1 MGNGLGAV
9 AHPSRRALRAL
20 LGVRLGRLILAVTL
34 LVSAFG
40 FTGVARAAGSEW
52 VKTNETELRLIS
64 AVDAVGDAR
73 TLTLG
78 LHFKLK
84 PGWKIYWR
92 SPGDAGFPPSIDW
105 KGSANLEKASL
116 LWPAPHRF
124 DVSGLTTVGYK
135 GEVVLPISAT
145 LAKAGDA
152 VSLRA
157 SVEYLTCDDVCI
169 PYTANVRLDLPAGAG
184 VPSPEAPMIGNFLA
198 RQPATTGVSIERA
211 TLRDVPRKGGKPG
224 ETAVELSVSARG
236 ERAFVKPDIVAEHA
250 AIAVSEPPQVQL
262 DDGGRHALFTFTLVG
277 DKLTAAKLAGQKV
290 VFTVLDEPLAVE
302 TEAVPSIGAP
312 PAQSSF
318 GELAAM
324 LLVALLGGLILN
336 IMPCVLPVL
345 SLKVIGA
352 VGYGGRASSHVRAGF
367 IASSAGIVASFLVLA
382 GGAIALKSVGATV
395 GWGIQF
401 QQPVFLAFIIAVVLL
416 FALNLAGLFE
426 IALPSWLAGAAVAG
440 EQRVARSELAGHFA
454 SGAFAALLATP
465 CSAPFVGTALSFAL
479 SRGSLETVSIFTA
492 MGIGLAAP
500 FLLVAAFPTLA
511 TRLPRPGVWMLWV
524 KRVMALALFATAA
537 WLFTVLAGAA
547 GWYAVAA
554 VGAIL
559 AVMAAVIGLRSKLG
573 GIAVPAA
580 VLAAALAIAAP
591 LVVQGPAPASAAVAS
606 GRWQPLDPARDI
618 QSQIQE
624 RLAGGQIVIVD
635 VTADWC
641 VTCQVNKKLVLNAAD
656 VATRLDRDKV
666 LALRADW
673 TRPSPAIAAYLK
685 ANGRFG
691 IPFNIVYGPGAPGG
705 IPLPELLTVELVTGA
720 LDKAARK

>member
-1 MGNGLGAV
+1 V
-9 AHPSRRALRAL
+9 VFAL
-20 LGVRLGRLILAVTL
+20 LLLLSLLGLAAT
-34 LVSAFG
+34 AH
-40 FTGVARAAGSEW
+40 AAGSDW
-52 VKTNETELRLIS
+52 VKTEQTELRLVS
-64 AVDAVGDAR
+64 AVDAVGDSR

-78 LHFKLK
+78 LHFRMK

-105 KGSANLEKASL
+105 TGSANLTGASL

-135 GEVVLPISAT
+135 GEVVLPLSAT
-145 LAKAGDA
+145 LVKAGDA
-152 VSLRA
+152 LSLRA

-169 PYTANVRLDLPAGAG
+169 PYTAKLTLDLPAGAAT
-184 VPSPEAPMIGNFLA
+184 PSAEGPLIGGFLA
-198 RQPATTGVSIERA
+198 RLPATSGVTIERA
-211 TLRDVPRKGGKPG
+211 SLRDVAKKDGKPG
-224 ETAVELSVSARG
+224 ETVVELSVSALG
-236 ERAFVKPDIVAEHA
+236 ERAFVKPDIVAEHN
-250 AIAVSEPPQVQL
+250 AIAVSEPPRVKL
-262 DDGGRHALFTFTLVG
+262 EDGGKRALFTFTLAG
-277 DKLTAAKLAGQKV
+277 DKLTAAKLAGQKLAL
-290 VFTVLDEPLAVE
+290 TVLDEPLAVE
-302 TEAVPSIGAP
+302 TEATASLGAP
-312 PAQSSF
+312 PDQSSSF

-336 IMPCVLPVL
+336 VMPCVLPVL

-352 VGYGGRASSHVRAGF
+352 VGYGGQATSRVRAGF
-367 IASSAGIVASFLVLA
+367 LASSAGIVASFLVLA
-382 GGAIALKSVGATV
+382 GGMIALKSAGATV

-440 EQRVARSELAGHFA
+440 EQRAARSELAGHFA

-465 CSAPFVGTALSFAL
+465 CSAPFVGTALTFAL
-479 SRGSLETVSIFTA
+479 SRGATETLAIFTA
-492 MGIGLAAP
+492 LGLGLAAP
-500 FLLVAAFPTLA
+500 FLLVAAFPRLA
-511 TRLPRPGVWMLWV
+511 SRLPKPGAWMLWV
-524 KRVMALALFATAA
+524 KRVMALALFAMAA
-537 WLFTVLAGAA
+537 WLFTVLSGAA

-559 AVMAAVIGLRSKLG
+559 GVMAVVIGLRTRLG
-573 GIAVPAA
+573 GVAMPAA

-606 GRWQPLDPARDI
+606 GRWLPLDPARDI
-618 QSQIQE
+618 QAQIRE
-624 RLAGGQIVIVD
+624 RMAGGKVVIVD

-641 VTCQVNKKLVLNAAD
+641 VTCQVNKKLVLNAAGI
-656 VATRLDRDKV
+656 AARLDRDGV

-685 ANGRFG
+685 ANARYG
-691 IPFNIVYGPGAPGG
+691 IPFNIVYGPGAPDGV
-705 IPLPELLTVELVTGA
+705 PLPELLTVDLVMGA
-720 LDKAARK
+720 LDKAGRK

>member
-1 MGNGLGAV
+1 MRLRQDIATAIPVNSFFAVLLLLAALGLAG
-9 AHPSRRALRAL
+9 P
-20 LGVRLGRLILAVTL
+20 
-34 LVSAFG
+34 
-40 FTGVARAAGSEW
+40 ARAAGSDW
-52 VKTNETELRLIS
+52 VKTEQTELRLVS
-64 AVDAVGDAR
+64 AVDAVGDSR
-73 TLTLG
+73 TVTLG
-78 LHFKLK
+78 LHFRMK

-92 SPGDAGFPPSIDW
+92 SPGDAGFPPTIDW
-105 KGSANLEKASL
+105 KGSANLENASL
-116 LWPAPHRF
+116 LWPAPYRF
-124 DVSGLTTVGYK
+124 DVSGLTTLGYK
-135 GEVVLPISAT
+135 GEVVLPLSAT

-157 SVEYLTCDDVCI
+157 TVEYLTCDDVCI
-169 PYTANVRLDLPAGAG
+169 PYTATLKLDLPAGTG
-184 VPSPEAPMIGNFLA
+184 VPSAEAPMIGEFLA
-198 RQPATTGVSIERA
+198 RQPATTGLTIEHA

-224 ETAVELSVSARG
+224 ETVVEVSVSARG
-236 ERAFVKPDIVAEHA
+236 ERVFARPDIVAEHA
-250 AIAVSEPPQVQL
+250 AIAVSEPPQVTL
-262 DDGGRHALFTFTLVG
+262 DDSGRRALFTFTLAG
-277 DKLTAAKLAGQKV
+277 DKLTAAKLAGQKIA
-290 VFTVLDEPLAVE
+290 FTVLDDPLAAE
-302 TEAVPSIGAP
+302 TVATPSIGVP
-312 PAQSSF
+312 PAQGSSF

-336 IMPCVLPVL
+336 VMPCVLPVL

-352 VGYGGRASSHVRAGF
+352 VGYGGQASSRVRAGF
-367 IASSAGIVASFLVLA
+367 LASSAGIVASFLVLA
-382 GGAIALKSVGATV
+382 VGAIALKSAGATV

-440 EQRVARSELAGHFA
+440 EQRAARSELAGHFA

-465 CSAPFVGTALSFAL
+465 CSAPFVGTALTFAL
-479 SRGSLETVSIFTA
+479 SRGSLETVAIFAA
-492 MGIGLAAP
+492 MGVGLAAP
-500 FLLVAAFPTLA
+500 FLLVAAFPRLA
-511 TRLPRPGVWMLWV
+511 SRLPKPGAWMLWV

-547 GWYAVAA
+547 GWYAVVA

-559 AVMAAVIGLRSKLG
+559 GVMAMVIGLRSRLG

-580 VLAAALAIAAP
+580 VLTAALAIAAP

-606 GRWQPLDPARDI
+606 GRWQLIDPARDI
-618 QSQIQE
+618 QAQIAE
-624 RLAGGQIVIVD
+624 RLAGGKVVIVD

-641 VTCQVNKKLVLNAAD
+641 VTCQVNKKLVLNAD
-656 VATRLDRDKV
+656 EVSKRLDRDGV

-685 ANGRFG
+685 ANARYG
-691 IPFNIVYGPGAPGG
+691 IPFNIVYGPGAPEGV
-705 IPLPELLTVELVTGA
+705 PLPELLTVELVMGA

>member
-1 MGNGLGAV
+1 VNCSH
-9 AHPSRRALRAL
+9 HPHPKEKW
-20 LGVRLGRLILAVTL
+20 GGRVILAVVL
-34 LVSAFG
+34 LLSACAI
-40 FTGVARAAGSEW
+40 TGAARAAGSDW
-52 VKTNETELRLIS
+52 VKTEQTELRLVS
-64 AVDAVGDAR
+64 AVDAVGDSR
-73 TLTLG
+73 TVTLG
-78 LHFKLK
+78 LHFRMK

-92 SPGDAGFPPSIDW
+92 SPGDAGYPPSIDW
-105 KGSANLEKASL
+105 KGSANLDKASL

-135 GEVVLPISAT
+135 GEVVLPLSAT
-145 LAKAGDA
+145 LVKAGDA
-152 VSLRA
+152 LSLQA

-169 PYTANVRLDLPAGAG
+169 PYTANLKLDLPAGAG
-184 VPSPEAPMIGNFLA
+184 VPSAEAPMIGAFLA
-198 RQPATTGVSIERA
+198 RQPANAGVTIERA
-211 TLRDVPRKGGKPG
+211 TVRDVPKKDGKPG
-224 ETAVELSVSARG
+224 ETAVEVSVSARG
-236 ERAFVKPDIVAEHA
+236 ERAFAKPDIVAEHS
-250 AIAVSEPPQVQL
+250 AIAVSEPPQVKL
-262 DDGGRHALFTFTLVG
+262 DDGGRRALFTFTLVG

-302 TEAVPSIGAP
+302 TEATPSVGAP
-312 PAQSSF
+312 PVQGSSF

-336 IMPCVLPVL
+336 VMPCVLPVL

-352 VGYGGRASSHVRAGF
+352 VGYGGQASSRVRAGF
-367 IASSAGIVASFLVLA
+367 LASSAGIVASFLVLA
-382 GGAIALKSVGATV
+382 GGAIALKAAGATV

-440 EQRVARSELAGHFA
+440 EQRAGRSELAGHFA

-465 CSAPFVGTALSFAL
+465 CSAPFVGTALTFAL
-479 SRGSLETVSIFTA
+479 SRGSLETVAIFTA
-492 MGIGLAAP
+492 LGLGLAAP
-500 FLLVAAFPTLA
+500 FLLVAAFPKLA
-511 TRLPRPGVWMLWV
+511 SRLPKPGAWMLWV

-547 GWYAVAA
+547 GWHAVAA

-559 AVMAAVIGLRSKLG
+559 GVMALAIGLRSRIG
-573 GIAVPAA
+573 GFAVPVA

-618 QSQIQE
+618 QAQITE
-624 RLAGGQIVIVD
+624 RLAGGKVVIVD

-641 VTCQVNKKLVLNAAD
+641 VTCQVNKKLVLNAGD
-656 VATRLDRDKV
+656 VSARLDRDNV

-685 ANGRFG
+685 ANARYG
-691 IPFNIVYGPGAPGG
+691 IPFNIVYGPGAPDGV
-705 IPLPELLTVELVTGA
+705 PLPELLTVDLVMGA